1 MKHIRLTSCTLF
13 FALMLTALFCP
24 GSTASASTKPRIEIQ
39 IDTLMKAVKGKR
51 VGMLCN
57 PSSVDSNFRLLAD
70 RLHENPDVQLV
81 CFFAPEHGIR
91 GDAQAGDKVTDYKDE
106 ITGLPVYSLYG
117 SRRVPTP
124 EQLETIDVLVC
135 DKQEVGV
142 RFYTYI
148 WTVVGATEAAARAN
162 KEVVIFD
169 RPNPLGLQKT
179 EGAPNRV
186 DGGLVGPLWAGQ
198 PFGVPTRHGMTLG
211 EIATF
216 INENWATNKAKLTV
230 IKIPGYKRSMS
241 FADTGYPWVM
251 PSPNMPTL
259 ETVAVYPGTCVFEG
273 TNLSEGRGTTRPFE
287 IVGAPFVQPPELARR
302 LNAAGLPGVR
312 FREAWFKPTFSKHSG
327 VRCGGVQLHVTD
339 PDKFDA
345 VRTGLVMLKTFCEL
359 YPNDVKVTSF
369 ASRLMGVPNLHERI
383 WIDDVDTI
391 VSEWQADLKAFEK
404 MRKPYLLYK

>member
-1 MKHIRLTSCTLF
+1 MNHSRWIARNVSLLLVLLVACSVSLV
-13 FALMLTALFCP
+13 
-24 GSTASASTKPRIEIQ
+24 ASAGTPRIETQ
-39 IDTLMKAVKGKR
+39 INNLMKTVKGKR
-51 VGMLCN
+51 IGMLCN
-57 PSSVDSNFRLLAD
+57 PSSVDSQFRLLAD
-70 RLHENPDVQLV
+70 RLHANPDVKLV
-81 CFFAPEHGIR
+81 CFFAPEHGLR
-91 GDAQAGDKVTDYKDE
+91 GDVQAGDKVADYTDE

-124 EQLETIDVLVC
+124 EQLATIDVLVC

-142 RFYTYI
+142 RFYTFI
-148 WTVVGATEAAARAN
+148 WTVVGATDAAARAN

-169 RPNPLGLQKT
+169 RPNPLGLKKT

-216 INENWATNKAKLTV
+216 INEAWATNKAKLTV

-241 FADTGYPWVM
+241 FEETGYPWVM

-273 TNLSEGRGTTRPFE
+273 SNLSEGRGTTRPFE
-287 IVGAPFVQPPELARR
+287 FIGAPFVNPAQITQR

-312 FREAWFKPTFSKHSG
+312 FREAWFSPTFSKHDG
-327 VRCGGVQLHVTD
+327 KRCGGVQLHVTD
-339 PDKFDA
+339 PDEFDA

-383 WIDDVDTI
+383 WTEEVDTL
-391 VSEWQADLKAFEK
+391 VSEWQSDLKKFEK

>member
-1 MKHIRLTSCTLF
+1 MNHYRLIMRKVSLLF
-13 FALMLTALFCP
+13 LLLVACSMSFV
-24 GSTASASTKPRIEIQ
+24 ASAATPRIETQ
-39 IDTLMKAVKGKR
+39 INTLMKTVQGKR

-57 PSSVDSNFRLLAD
+57 PSSVDAEFRLLAD
-70 RLHENPDVQLV
+70 RLHANPDVKLV
-81 CFFAPEHGIR
+81 CFFAPEHGLR
-91 GDAQAGDKVTDYKDE
+91 GDAQAGDKVIDYTDE

-169 RPNPLGLQKT
+169 RPNPLGLKKA

-211 EIATF
+211 EISTF
-216 INENWATNKAKLTV
+216 VNEAWATNKAKLTV
-230 IKIPGYKRSMS
+230 IQIPGYKRSMT
-241 FADTGYPWVM
+241 FAETGYPWVM

-273 TNLSEGRGTTRPFE
+273 SNLSEGRGTTRPFE
-287 IVGAPFVQPPELARR
+287 FIGAPFVNPAKVAAS

-312 FREAWFKPTFSKHSG
+312 FREAWFIPTFSKHSG
-327 VRCGGVQLHVTD
+327 KRCGGVQLHVTD

-345 VRTGLVMLKTFCEL
+345 VRTGLVMLKTFCEM

-369 ASRLMGVPNLHERI
+369 ASRLMGVRNLHERI
-383 WIDDVDTI
+383 WTEEVDTL
-391 VSEWQADLKAFEK
+391 VSEWQGDLKKFEK